1 MKATELKALREKT
14 RDELEQELREL
25 KGELFKLRFQ
35 HATNQL
41 ENPNKL
47 KEVKK
52 NIARV
57 KTIMREME
65 LGLKRN

>member
-14 RDELEQELREL
+14 REELEQELREL
-25 KGELFKLRFQ
+25 KAELFKLRFQ

-47 KEVKK
+47 KEVKR

>member
-1 MKATELKALREKT
+1 MKTSELKALREKS
-14 RDELEQELREL
+14 REELNKELAEL
-25 KGELFKLRFQ
+25 KAELFKLRFQ

-47 KEVKK
+47 RMVKR

-57 KTIMREME
+57 KTIIREKE
-65 LGLKRN
+65 LGIR

>member
-47 KEVKK
+47 KEVKR